1 LSDKEVSR
9 LLKIW
14 RAEVSTLNLSTSISL
29 TMAQPYAI
37 KLLDFDL
44 QLLGTMVLLQLGMA
58 GVGYVFGSILLSL
71 FRSRRII
78 FWKLFGTL
86 HRCLWALAGFT
97 HFLPKE
103 YGASFFLTSVAV
115 AQFSGSLAGIASGDV
130 GADIVSKERALKF
143 YSSLNSLG
151 LASNSAGL
159 IITTAIFSFLPS
171 NEGYLVAYTLSM
183 SSAVASSVFLNL
195 LRDPNPPSKGSVS
208 DVLRGFNDSLKD
220 QDSNSYIIT
229 VTLFTLAV
237 NLPGALWNYYLLTV
251 IKGAET
257 WVTLKAIAANIS
269 QSIGFRV
276 WGRISRKLGL
286 KRTLYVSIALTSPIP
301 AVFTFLYTLE
311 GQVALEMY
319 SGFVWA
325 GYNLAN
331 NIYTLYLPKR
341 TTRVY
346 FIAVINAT
354 SNVIASATSRLGAQ
368 IASISLGAM
377 NAVFY
382 SSTAG
387 RLLLSLIAKRK
398 APELLVS

>member
-1 LSDKEVSR
+1 MLR
-9 LLKIW
+9 IW

-37 KLLDFDL
+37 KLLDFDI

-58 GVGYVFGSILLSL
+58 GVGSIFGSILLSL
-71 FRSRRII
+71 FRSKRVV

-86 HRCLWALAGFT
+86 HRCLWALTGFT

-103 YGASFFLTSVAV
+103 YRIGFFLTSVAV
-115 AQFSGSLAGIASGDV
+115 AQFSGSLAGIASSDV

-159 IITTAIFSFLPS
+159 IITTVIFSFLPS
-171 NEGYLVAYTLSM
+171 YEGYLVAYTLSI
-183 SSAVASSVFLNL
+183 SSAAASSMFLNL
-195 LRDPNPPSKGSVS
+195 LRDPNPPSKGPAN
-208 DVLRGFNDSLKD
+208 DVLRRFGESLKD
-220 QDSNSYIIT
+220 RDCNSYLMA
-229 VTLFTLAV
+229 VTLFTLVV

-257 WVTLKAIAANIS
+257 WVTLKAITANLS
-269 QSIGFRV
+269 QAIGFRV

-286 KRTLYVSIALTSPIP
+286 KKTLYISIALTSPIP
-301 AVFTFLYTLE
+301 AVFTFLYTLA
-311 GQVALEMY
+311 GQMAIEVY

-331 NIYTLYLPKR
+331 SIYTLYLPKR
-341 TTRVY
+341 AVRVY
-346 FIAVINAT
+346 FVAMINT
-354 SNVIASATSRLGAQ
+354 VSNIVASAASRLGAQ
-368 IASISLGAM
+368 IAAISLSAM

-387 RLLLSLIAKRK
+387 RFILSFITKKK